1 MSVAAAALSAAA
13 VVRRY
18 RNGRGL
24 GPVSLDVGVGET
36 LALVGPNGCGKT
48 TLLRMAATVS
58 RPQSGTLRWG
68 GGDGRAARAS
78 LGLALDDAP
87 EDGGLTGRQATAF
100 WCAQFVRGRDEVVA
114 RTERILLIVDLLDA
128 ADDRVAS
135 YSYGMRR
142 RLALAAALVHE
153 PRLALLDE
161 PTAGLDP
168 DGVGRLVT
176 LLHARGRAG
185 LATVVASNDVDFV
198 AAVAG
203 RVAFLVAGSLV
214 RCAPPHEL
222 LELTQP
228 GRIAE
233 VEVTGMPD
241 TAALR
246 AVPGV
251 RDVTLRSGGATVR
264 LDEAASV
271 VALVAAADRPAG
283 ALRALRVRTPDLAD
297 AFRALTGHRLADEP

>member
-1 MSVAAAALSAAA
+1 MSAAIAAFRADA

-18 RNGRGL
+18 RNRRGV
-24 GPVSLDVGVGET
+24 GPVTFDVAAGET
-36 LALVGPNGCGKT
+36 LALVGPNGSGKT

-58 RPQSGTLRWG
+58 RPQSGRLMWHGAG
-68 GGDGRAARAS
+68 GRVARAS

-100 WCAQFVRGRDEVVA
+100 WCAQFVRGRDEVAA
-114 RTERILLIVDLLDA
+114 RTDRILLCFDLLDA
-128 ADDRVAS
+128 ADDRVAA

-176 LLHARGRAG
+176 LLHARARGG
-185 LATVVASNDVDFV
+185 LSTIVASNDVDFV

-203 RVAFLVAGSLV
+203 RVAFLVAGRLV
-214 RCAPPHEL
+214 RCAPPGEL
-222 LELTQP
+222 LGAVQP
-228 GRIAE
+228 GRLAE
-233 VEVTGMPD
+233 VDCDGTPD

-246 AVPGV
+246 GIPGV
-251 RDVTLRSGGATVR
+251 REVVLRTGGATVR
-264 LDEAASV
+264 LDDDASV
-271 VALVAAADRPAG
+271 VALADAADRPAG
-283 ALRALRVRTPDLAD
+283 SLRGLRVRRPDLAD
-297 AFRALTGHRLADEP
+297 AFRALTGRRLGDDR